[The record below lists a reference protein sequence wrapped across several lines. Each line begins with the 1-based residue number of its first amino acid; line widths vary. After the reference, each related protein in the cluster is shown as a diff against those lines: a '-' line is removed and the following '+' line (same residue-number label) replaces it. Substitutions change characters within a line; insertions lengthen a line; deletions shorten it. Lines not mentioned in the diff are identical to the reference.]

1 MVQMPR
7 GFRKEGLLNHSQ
19 DRSTGQGV
27 AVLGEDTEMITE
39 IEIIEGG
46 VTVEAGIGTNVT
58 DTVGGIEITV
68 DEVEAEVPVLITPEA
83 VAEADMMI
91 IAGVLVDRLAVPPQ
105 LSIAPVPAGVFP
117 LARILLLGVRVLMDA
132 VVVSGLQLLEVL
144 PPEVDMV
151 IPAAIPRE
159 IQMLMTDFCVLLGN
173 RGRHLK

>member
-1 MVQMPR
+1 MPR

-46 VTVEAGIGTNVT
+46 VAVEAGIGTNVT

-132 VVVSGLQLLEVL
+132 VVVSGLHLLEVL